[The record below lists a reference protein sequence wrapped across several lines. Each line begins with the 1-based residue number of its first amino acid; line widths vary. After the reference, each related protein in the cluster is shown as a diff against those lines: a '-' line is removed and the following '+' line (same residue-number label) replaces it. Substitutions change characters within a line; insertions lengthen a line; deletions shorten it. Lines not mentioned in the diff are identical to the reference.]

1 MSEPK
6 VSPRAL
12 ALYFRKFAT
21 LIGAGV
27 SLIRAMDIVGESTGD
42 TQLKSVNAEMMR
54 GIEAGETLSVQM
66 GRFPGV
72 FSRVAL
78 VMVRAGEVG
87 GILDETLERLAQ
99 YLDTDIELRD
109 RCRLY
114 ATLAGL
120 CDPRAADAIQRRLRA
135 ALDTEGSRVNE
146 AIFCRALGAMIG
158 AGVPVS
164 LALECAA
171 DAFEGQPGAD
181 LKAAAKDLTGDTT
194 LTNALRGTGAL
205 STVTL
210 ELCRV
215 GEDVGQLDFM
225 LKHAADLQE
234 TETMSALRAALMP
247 AEPRGDTGARAV

>member
-1 MSEPK
+1 MKEPK
-6 VSPRAL
+6 VNPRAL

-27 SLIRAMDIVGESTGD
+27 PLIRAMDTVGESTGD
-42 TQLKSVNAEMMR
+42 PHLKSINAAMMG
-54 GIEAGETLSVQM
+54 GIEAGDTLSVQM
-66 GRFPGV
+66 GRLPGV

-87 GILDETLERLAQ
+87 GILDETLQRLAQ
-99 YLDTDIELRD
+99 YLDTDIELRE
-109 RCRLY
+109 RCRFY

-120 CDPRAADAIQRRLRA
+120 CDPAAADAMQRRLKA
-135 ALDTEGSRVNE
+135 ALDAEGSRVNE

-171 DAFEGQPGAD
+171 DAFEGQTGAD
-181 LKAAAKDLTGDTT
+181 LKAAARELTGDT
-194 LTNALRGTGAL
+194 ALADALGATGAL
-205 STVTL
+205 SSVTL

-215 GEDVGQLDFM
+215 GEDVGQLDFV

-234 TETMSALRAALMP
+234 TETMSALCAALTP
-247 AEPRGDTGARAV
+247 AEPTGDTGARAV